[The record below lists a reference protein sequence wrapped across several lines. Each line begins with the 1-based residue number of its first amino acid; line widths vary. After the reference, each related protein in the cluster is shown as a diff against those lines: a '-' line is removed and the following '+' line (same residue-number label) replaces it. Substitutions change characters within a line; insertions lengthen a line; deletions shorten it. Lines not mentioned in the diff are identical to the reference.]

1 MARRTATVPAAVE
14 PDGVDRMLEIWKRE
28 LPDLDLATEGIVERI
43 QKLTKHLA
51 RAMNDTLAEFNL
63 DRGEW
68 WLLGALRRSGP
79 PYRLSPGQLAEHL
92 GLSSGAMT
100 NRLDRLES
108 AGLLRRLPDPSD
120 RRALQVELTE
130 AGWQAWQD
138 SVGVQAQKEALVAS
152 ALDPEEK
159 EMLNGLLRRLM
170 RQFEEGQAEPRSSG
184 ARSA

>member
-1 MARRTATVPAAVE
+1 
-14 PDGVDRMLEIWKRE
+14 
-28 LPDLDLATEGIVERI
+28 
-43 QKLTKHLA
+43 
-51 RAMNDTLAEFNL
+51 
-63 DRGEW
+63 
-68 WLLGALRRSGP
+68 
-79 PYRLSPGQLAEHL
+79 
-92 GLSSGAMT
+92 MT

-130 AGWQAWQD
+130 SGWQAWQD

-159 EMLNGLLRRLM
+159 ELLNGLLRRLM
-170 RQFEEGQAEPRSSG
+170 RQFEEGQAEPRSSE